1 MIETRDAAKHLT
13 TYRTVPVSKNHP
25 IQCVSSAAA
34 VKTYLNPLFSHS
46 FFFFLFSFLKHLL
59 SASSKQHANSAAH

>member
-46 FFFFLFSFLKHLL
+46 FFFSFLILKAPTKCQL
-59 SASSKQHANSAAH
+59 

>member
-46 FFFFLFSFLKHLL
+46 FFFLFSFLKHLL
-59 SASSKQHANSAAH
+59 SASSKQHASSAAH